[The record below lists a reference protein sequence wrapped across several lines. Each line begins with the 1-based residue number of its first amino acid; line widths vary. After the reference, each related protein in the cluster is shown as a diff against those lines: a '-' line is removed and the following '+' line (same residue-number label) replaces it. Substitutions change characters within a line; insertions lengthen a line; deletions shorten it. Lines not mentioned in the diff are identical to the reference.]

1 MILNIRNLIT
11 RNSIRINPLRNL
23 TQLNRVNIVSTNNNN
38 IINLQNVKNSYN
50 YNFIRYKSDLINRI
64 PGESKQTNQ
73 LKDRLPTSLNLSKE
87 AIPTLL
93 PRPGVPRASNTMPL
107 KKMLYILK
115 QKQEPE
121 LIYDAEPHKLYF
133 VFCYCFAI
141 VFFIYALNTYS
152 IGSELVIGMY
162 KDNDMNLDNLK
173 LNLQVIMNF
182 GIVAILTLGPLI
194 AGSVFILFP
203 SRLIRRMWYL
213 PGKIEHIRFTTH
225 PMIPYRPSP
234 VITLPLSEL
243 SRHQRSRIWTN
254 KGFYGTNDSSFFF
267 FIKEKG
273 KKSPWIMDRKGF
285 FWGDGRVFDVLF
297 GKETIEQAERGE
309 KFDEKIGKM
318 IKKGKEEEKKLKK
331 ELGFGWRY
339 KAQGKLMI
347 EDLNKLKKIIK
358 NDSLINGNNSDNSD
372 NKSLPEEENDKNKK
386 LINKK

>member
-1 MILNIRNLIT
+1 
-11 RNSIRINPLRNL
+11 
-23 TQLNRVNIVSTNNNN
+23 
-38 IINLQNVKNSYN
+38 
-50 YNFIRYKSDLINRI
+50 
-64 PGESKQTNQ
+64 
-73 LKDRLPTSLNLSKE
+73 
-87 AIPTLL
+87 
-93 PRPGVPRASNTMPL
+93 MPL

-133 VFCYCFAI
+133 VFCYCFAL
-141 VFFIYALNTYS
+141 VFFIYAFNTYS

-162 KDNDMNLDNLK
+162 KDNDMSLDNLK
-173 LNLQVIMNF
+173 LNLQLIMNF
-182 GIVAILTLGPLI
+182 GIVALLTLGPLI

-267 FIKEKG
+267 FVKEKD

-318 IKKGKEEEKKLKK
+318 MKKGKEEEKKLKK

-358 NDSLINGNNSDNSD
+358 KDSITDGSKNGDS
-372 NKSLPEEENDKNKK
+372 KSLPGGNEEDQKTVNKK
-386 LINKK
+386 

>member
-1 MILNIRNLIT
+1 MILSIRNLIP
-11 RNSIRINPLRNL
+11 RSSIKVNPLRNL
-23 TQLNRVNIVSTNNNN
+23 TKLNRINTTNNN
-38 IINLQNVKNSYN
+38 IPILQNAYNSYN
-50 YNFIRYKSDLINRI
+50 SYHVIRYKSDLINKI

-73 LKDRLPTSLNLSKE
+73 LKDRFPTSLKLSNE

-133 VFCYCFAI
+133 VFCYCFAL
-141 VFFIYALNTYS
+141 VFFIYAFNTYS

-162 KDNDMNLDNLK
+162 KDNDMSLDNLK
-173 LNLQVIMNF
+173 LNLQLIMNF
-182 GIVAILTLGPLI
+182 GIVALLTLGPLI

-267 FIKEKG
+267 FVKEKG

-318 IKKGKEEEKKLKK
+318 MKKGKEEEKKLKK

-358 NDSLINGNNSDNSD
+358 KDSITDGSKNGDS
-372 NKSLPEEENDKNKK
+372 KSLPGGNEEDQKTVNKK
-386 LINKK
+386 

>member
-1 MILNIRNLIT
+1 MILSIRNLIP
-11 RNSIRINPLRNL
+11 RSSIKVNPLRNL
-23 TQLNRVNIVSTNNNN
+23 TKLNRINTTNNN
-38 IINLQNVKNSYN
+38 IPILQNAHNSYN
-50 YNFIRYKSDLINRI
+50 SYHVIRYKSDLINKI

-73 LKDRLPTSLNLSKE
+73 LKDRFPTSLKLSNE

-133 VFCYCFAI
+133 VFCYCFAL
-141 VFFIYALNTYS
+141 VFFIYAFNTYS

-162 KDNDMNLDNLK
+162 KDNDMSLDNLK
-173 LNLQVIMNF
+173 LNLQLIMNF
-182 GIVAILTLGPLI
+182 GIVALLTLGPLI

-267 FIKEKG
+267 FVKEKG

-318 IKKGKEEEKKLKK
+318 MKKGKEEEKKLKK

-358 NDSLINGNNSDNSD
+358 KDSITDGSKNGDS
-372 NKSLPEEENDKNKK
+372 KSLPGGNEEDQKTVNKK
-386 LINKK
+386 

>member
-1 MILNIRNLIT
+1 MILSIRNLIP
-11 RNSIRINPLRNL
+11 RSSIKVNPLRNL
-23 TQLNRVNIVSTNNNN
+23 TKLNRINTTNN
-38 IINLQNVKNSYN
+38 IPIFQNAYNSYN
-50 YNFIRYKSDLINRI
+50 SYNVIRYKSDLINKI

-73 LKDRLPTSLNLSKE
+73 LKDRFPTSLKLSNE

-133 VFCYCFAI
+133 VFCYCFAL
-141 VFFIYALNTYS
+141 VFFIYAFNTYS

-162 KDNDMNLDNLK
+162 KDNDMSLDNLK
-173 LNLQVIMNF
+173 LNLQLIMNF
-182 GIVAILTLGPLI
+182 GIVALLTLGPLI

-267 FIKEKG
+267 FVKEKG

-318 IKKGKEEEKKLKK
+318 MKKGKEEEKKLKK

-358 NDSLINGNNSDNSD
+358 KDSITDGSKNGDS
-372 NKSLPEEENDKNKK
+372 KSLPGGNEEDQKTVNKK
-386 LINKK
+386 

>member
-1 MILNIRNLIT
+1 MILSIRNLIP
-11 RNSIRINPLRNL
+11 RSSIKVNPLRNL
-23 TQLNRVNIVSTNNNN
+23 TKLNRINTTNN
-38 IINLQNVKNSYN
+38 IPIFQNAYNSYN
-50 YNFIRYKSDLINRI
+50 SYNVIRYKSDLINKI

-73 LKDRLPTSLNLSKE
+73 LKDRFPTSLKLSNE

-133 VFCYCFAI
+133 VFCYCFAL
-141 VFFIYALNTYS
+141 VFFIYAFNTYS

-162 KDNDMNLDNLK
+162 KDNDMSLDNLK
-173 LNLQVIMNF
+173 LNLQLIMNF
-182 GIVAILTLGPLI
+182 GIVALLTLGPLI

-358 NDSLINGNNSDNSD
+358 KDSITDGSKNGDS
-372 NKSLPEEENDKNKK
+372 KSLPGGNEEDQKTVNKK
-386 LINKK
+386 

>member
-1 MILNIRNLIT
+1 MILSIRNLIP
-11 RNSIRINPLRNL
+11 RSSIKVNPLRNL
-23 TQLNRVNIVSTNNNN
+23 TKLNRINTTNNN
-38 IINLQNVKNSYN
+38 IPILQNAYNSYN
-50 YNFIRYKSDLINRI
+50 SYHVIRYKSDLINKI

-73 LKDRLPTSLNLSKE
+73 LKDRFPTSLKLSNE

-133 VFCYCFAI
+133 VFCYCFAL
-141 VFFIYALNTYS
+141 VFFIYAFNTYS

-162 KDNDMNLDNLK
+162 KDNDMSLDNLK
-173 LNLQVIMNF
+173 LNLQLIMNF
-182 GIVAILTLGPLI
+182 GIVALLTLGPLI

-267 FIKEKG
+267 FVKEKD

-318 IKKGKEEEKKLKK
+318 MKKGKEEEKKLKK

-358 NDSLINGNNSDNSD
+358 KDSITDGSKNGDS
-372 NKSLPEEENDKNKK
+372 KSLPGGNEEDQKTVNKK
-386 LINKK
+386 